1 MFNHL
6 VHYSLIFKDWPH
18 ALKLDICE
26 SQLHSTFD
34 PQSKLECKWGSFI
47 AKTVEIPVVLE
58 QWGKCLSASLRQKP
72 NSYEF
77 NVSHNMFIV

>member
-26 SQLHSTFD
+26 SELHSTFN

-47 AKTVEIPVVLE
+47 AKTVLNTCCF
-58 QWGKCLSASLRQKP
+58 GAMRQMSFCK
-72 NSYEF
+72 S
-77 NVSHNMFIV
+77 SSKTQLL